1 MKYLVDMKEITPP
14 QSVDA
19 EKSLLAAMLLDKDT
33 MAKVSDVVRA
43 EDFYDD
49 RHGLIFGAM
58 IELYNTHRPIDIVT
72 VTDVLDS
79 NGKLEQVG
87 GASKLAA
94 LTAGNLSAAHATQ
107 YAEIVANKA
116 TLRRLI
122 AAANNIT
129 ELGFATEMKLD
140 EVLDKAEQTLFNVS
154 RRHLKNPFIEVK
166 DVLSE
171 AFERI
176 DHLHENRGELRGIP
190 TGFYDLDHMLYGLQP
205 ADLVIVAARPSI
217 GKTSFVL
224 NMALNAAKKGHYRIG
239 IFSLEMS
246 KEQLID
252 RLLSMETGIDAWKLR
267 TGNLVAEDFNKLSE
281 AMGVLAEAPIFIDDS
296 AFMNVME
303 IRSRA
308 RRLKAEKGLD
318 MIILDHLQL
327 MEGTSGKESRVQ
339 EMSEISRSLKA
350 LAKDLNVP
358 VVAIS
363 QLSREVE
370 KRPGKIPQLADLR
383 ESGSIEQDA
392 DVVMFIYRDEY
403 YNPDTEKRHEADI
416 LIAKHRNGPVGTVK
430 LRFDGQ
436 TMSFASLAREGSYA
450 NTPPAVSR
458 PSVEPSSDLPPA
470 EEVEPE
476 PEDIAV

>member
-1 MKYLVDMKEITPP
+1 MAKEIIPP
-14 QSVDA
+14 QNVDA
-19 EKSLLAAMLLDKDT
+19 EQSLLAAVLLDKDT
-33 MAKVSDVVRA
+33 MSKVADVVRP

-58 IELYNTHRPIDIVT
+58 LDLYNGHKPVDIVT
-72 VTDVLDS
+72 VTDLLSS

-94 LTAGNLSAAHATQ
+94 VTTGTLSAAHAGQ

-140 EVLDKAEQTLFNVS
+140 EVLDRAEQTLFNVS
-154 RRHLKNPFIEVK
+154 RRHQKNPFIEVK
-166 DVLSE
+166 DVLSD

-190 TGFYDLDHMLYGLQP
+190 TGFHDLDHMLYGLQP

-224 NMALNAAKKGHYRIG
+224 NIALNAAKKGHHRIG
-239 IFSLEMS
+239 VFSLEMS

-252 RLLSMETGIDAWKLR
+252 RLLAMESGIDAWKLR
-267 TGNLVAEDFNKLSE
+267 TGNLAAEDFNKLSE
-281 AMGVLAEAPIFIDDS
+281 AMGVLADAPIFIDDS
-296 AFMNVME
+296 AFVNVME
-303 IRSRA
+303 IRTKA

-327 MEGTSGKESRVQ
+327 MEGSAGKESRVQ

-350 LAKDLNVP
+350 LAKDLNIP

-403 YNPDTEKRHEADI
+403 YNPDTERHHEADI
-416 LIAKHRNGPVGTVK
+416 LIAKHRNGQVGTVK
-430 LRFDGQ
+430 LRFDGA
-436 TMSFASLAREGSYA
+436 TMMFGSLAKQSYG
-450 NTPPAVSR
+450 
-458 PSVEPSSDLPPA
+458 
-470 EEVEPE
+470 EPE
-476 PEDIAV
+476 PAQVS

>member
-1 MKYLVDMKEITPP
+1 
-14 QSVDA
+14 
-19 EKSLLAAMLLDKDT
+19 
-33 MAKVSDVVRA
+33 MAKVVDVVRT

-49 RHGLIFGAM
+49 THGFIFKAM
-58 IELYNTHRPIDIVT
+58 LDLYNAHKPIDIVT
-72 VTDVLDS
+72 VTDVLADA
-79 NGKLEQVG
+79 GKLEQVG

-94 LTAGNLSAAHATQ
+94 LTAGTLSAAHAVQ

-122 AAANNIT
+122 SAASSIT
-129 ELGFATEMKLD
+129 ELGFATDEKLD
-140 EVLDKAEQTLFNVS
+140 FVLDKAEQTLFNVS
-154 RRHLKNPFIEVK
+154 RKHQKNPFVEVS

-176 DHLHENRGELRGIP
+176 DHLHANRGELRGIP
-190 TGFYDLDHMLYGLQP
+190 TGFYDLDKMLYGLQK

-224 NMALNAAKKGHYRIG
+224 NIALNAAKKHHYRIG

-252 RLLSMETGIDAWKLR
+252 RLLSMESGIDSWKLR
-267 TGNLVAEDFNKLSE
+267 TGNLSPDDFRKLSDS
-281 AMGVLAEAPIFIDDS
+281 MGQLADAPIFIDDS
-296 AFMNVME
+296 AFVNVME
-303 IRSRA
+303 IRTKA

-327 MEGTSGKESRVQ
+327 MEGTASKESRVQ

-350 LAKDLNVP
+350 LAKDLDIP

-403 YNPDTEKRHEADI
+403 YNPETEKRHEADI

-430 LRFDGQ
+430 LRFDGN
-436 TMSFASLAREGSYA
+436 TMSFGSVAKEEGYYAGQQAKPAPAAKPAEPSFDPAAEAASQEGS
-450 NTPPAVSR
+450 
-458 PSVEPSSDLPPA
+458 VEDLA
-470 EEVEPE
+470 GVE
-476 PEDIAV
+476 